1 MKTIALLTSGGD
13 SSGMNAAIRSVV
25 HTGLDMGLRVIGFIQ
40 GYQGLIEN
48 HFIEMDSDS
57 VDGIIQRGGTILRS
71 ARSGEFKS
79 DWGQKTSLENLSKD
93 SVDGVIVIGG
103 DGSLH
108 GAQVLHDL
116 DVPVAGIP
124 ASIDN
129 DIYGTDMAIG
139 VDTALNNI
147 VHAVDMLRDTASS
160 HDRAFILE
168 VMGRSSG
175 YLAYTSGLAC
185 AAEAVIIPEIPYDL
199 DAIGT
204 RLLEAKRRGKTNS
217 IVIVA
222 EGAGSAY
229 AVELKLKS
237 FAGFETRITVLGHL
251 QRGGE
256 PTVFDRLLGRR
267 LGAAAVKRLVKGQRG
282 FMVGLINNEVVST
295 SFKDVFAHKKTLS
308 AKNLAIARQLS
319 GADRHNPEKELEDA

>member
-1 MKTIALLTSGGD
+1 MKTIGLLTSGGD
-13 SSGMNAAIRSVV
+13 SSGMNAAIRSAVQRA
-25 HTGLDMGLRVIGFIQ
+25 TELDIKVLGFIQ

-48 HFIEMDSDS
+48 NFKEMDMAA
-57 VDGIIQRGGTILRS
+57 VEGIVQRGGTFLRS
-71 ARSGEFKS
+71 ARCLEFKS
-79 DWGQKTSLENLSKD
+79 DWGQKAALETIAKNGIEGL
-93 SVDGVIVIGG
+93 VIIGG

-116 DVPVAGIP
+116 DVPVVGLP

-175 YLAYTSGLAC
+175 YLAYTSAIAC
-185 AAEAVIIPEIPYDL
+185 AAEAVLIPEVPYNL
-199 DAIGT
+199 EAIGN
-204 RLLEAKRRGKTNS
+204 RLLESKRRGKTNS

-222 EGAGSAY
+222 EGAASAF
-229 AVELKLKS
+229 AVEMKLKS
-237 FAGFETRITVLGHL
+237 WAGFETRITVLGHL
-251 QRGGE
+251 QRGGD
-256 PTVFDRLLGRR
+256 PTVFDRILASR
-267 LGAAAVKRLVKGQRG
+267 LAAAAVKRLAAGEKGC
-282 FMVGLINNEVVST
+282 MVGLIKNDIIST
-295 SFKDVFAHKKTLS
+295 PFTEVFANKKVLDDKS
-308 AKNLAIARQLS
+308 LAIARTLAGS
-319 GADRHNPEKELEDA
+319 G

>member
-25 HTGLDMGLRVIGFIQ
+25 HTGLDMDMRVLGFIQ

-48 HFIEMDSDS
+48 RFMEMDAGS

-79 DWGQKTSLENLSKD
+79 DWGQKTSLENISKNGIEAL
-93 SVDGVIVIGG
+93 VVIGG
-103 DGSLH
+103 DGSLR

-116 DVPVAGIP
+116 GVPVAGIP

-185 AAEAVIIPEIPYDL
+185 GAEAVIIPEVPYDL
-199 DAIGT
+199 EAIGA
-204 RLLEAKRRGKTNS
+204 RLLEAKKRGRTNS

-222 EGAGSAY
+222 EGAASAY

-256 PTVFDRLLGRR
+256 PTVFDRILARR
-267 LGAAAVKRLVKGQRG
+267 LGTAAVRRLDNGERG
-282 FMVGLINNEVVST
+282 FMAGLINNEIVST
-295 SFKDVFAHKKTLS
+295 PFRDVFANKKVLS
-308 AKNLAIARQLS
+308 EKNLAMARQLS
-319 GADRHNPEKELEDA
+319 GANMHNPEKES

>member
-1 MKTIALLTSGGD
+1 MKRIGLLTSGGD

-25 HTGLDMGLRVIGFIQ
+25 QTATEMGVSVTGFIQ

-48 HFIEMDSDS
+48 HFQEMDMAS
-57 VDGIIQRGGTILRS
+57 VDGIVQRGGTILRS
-71 ARSGEFKS
+71 ARCLEFKS
-79 DWGQKTSLENLSKD
+79 DWGQKTALENITKD
-93 SVDGVIVIGG
+93 GIDGMVVLGG

-116 DVPVAGIP
+116 GVPVAGLP

-175 YLAYTSGLAC
+175 YLAFMSGLAC
-185 AAEAVIIPEIPYDL
+185 AAEAVIIPEVPYDL
-199 DAIGT
+199 DSIGN
-204 RLLEAKRRGKTNS
+204 RLLEAKKRGKTNS

-222 EGAGSAY
+222 EGAASAY
-229 AVELKLKS
+229 AVEMKLKA

-251 QRGGE
+251 QRGGD

-267 LGAAAVKRLVKGQRG
+267 LGMAAVRRLLNGERG
-282 FMVGLINNEVVST
+282 FMAGLIKNEIVST
-295 SFKDVFAHKKTLS
+295 PFSEVFAHKKVLDEKS
-308 AKNLAIARQLS
+308 LALARVLA
-319 GADRHNPEKELEDA
+319 GT

>member
-1 MKTIALLTSGGD
+1 MKKIGILTSGGD

-25 HTGLDMGLRVIGFIQ
+25 STSLQSGIAVVGFIQ

-48 HFIEMDSDS
+48 KFTELGMSD
-57 VDGIIQRGGTILRS
+57 VDGIIQRGGTVLRS
-71 ARSGEFKS
+71 ARCLEFKS
-79 DWGQKTSLENLSKD
+79 DWGQRTSLENIEKD
-93 SVDGVIVIGG
+93 GIEGMVVIGG

-116 DVPVAGIP
+116 GVPVIGIP

-139 VDTALNNI
+139 VDTALNTI
-147 VHAVDMLRDTASS
+147 VHAVDSLRDTASS

-175 YLAYTSGLAC
+175 YLAFTSGIAC
-185 AAEAVIIPEIPYDL
+185 AAEAVIIPEVPYNL
-199 DAIGT
+199 EVIGD

-222 EGAGSAY
+222 EGAASAY
-229 AVELKLKS
+229 AVEMKLKS

-256 PTVFDRLLGRR
+256 PTVFDRILATR
-267 LGAAAVKRLVKGQRG
+267 LGAAAVKRLNAGERG
-282 FMVGLINNEVVST
+282 VMVGHVKNEIATTPFNEV
-295 SFKDVFAHKKTLS
+295 FANKKVLEEKS
-308 AKNLAIARQLS
+308 LVQARVLAGGQQQ
-319 GADRHNPEKELEDA
+319 

>member
-1 MKTIALLTSGGD
+1 MKRIGLLTSGGD

-25 HTGLDMGLRVIGFIQ
+25 QTATEMGVGIIGFIQ

-48 HFIEMDSDS
+48 RFQEMDMAS
-57 VDGIIQRGGTILRS
+57 VDGIVQRGGTILRS
-71 ARSGEFKS
+71 ARCLEFKS
-79 DWGQKTSLENLSKD
+79 DWGQKTALENFEKD
-93 SVDGVIVIGG
+93 GLDGIVVVGG

-116 DVPVAGIP
+116 GIPVIGLP

-139 VDTALNNI
+139 VDTALNSI
-147 VHAVDMLRDTASS
+147 VHAVDTLRDTASS

-175 YLAYTSGLAC
+175 YLAFTSAIAC
-185 AAEAVIIPEIPYDL
+185 AAEAVIIPEVPYDL
-199 DAIGT
+199 ENIGN

-222 EGAGSAY
+222 EGAASAF
-229 AVELKLKS
+229 AIEMKLKS
-237 FAGFETRITVLGHL
+237 YAGFETRITVLGHL
-251 QRGGE
+251 QRGGD
-256 PTVFDRLLGRR
+256 PTVFDRLLATR
-267 LGAAAVKRLVKGQRG
+267 LAASAVTRLRDGERG
-282 FMVGLINNEVVST
+282 TMTGLVRNEIVST
-295 SFKDVFAHKKTLS
+295 PFADVFAHKKVLDEAS
-308 AKNLAIARQLS
+308 LATARILA
-319 GADRHNPEKELEDA
+319 GA